1 MLVTIISLLNVLPLS
16 IAILVCQ
23 FITVTYLALK
33 PNYRNEIEYNYK
45 KVFRQTKKY
54 FWIKNGLAVG
64 KNLAMMVKYKNKD
77 LDRVEIEGENIMKD
91 IMKKNS
97 CIAVS
102 FHCGLWELLPQVF
115 ARRGYNIFLNVQE
128 QRNSRL
134 NRYLENWRSKN
145 GVKLINNLKMLRD
158 AIILK
163 LHTSSLIG
171 FVLDNTHY
179 AEFNNNSDFPFP
191 LLTVPFIIAKRY
203 SLPIVPIFNFTHEN
217 KVKALVGSVC
227 YPASNDNL
235 EQNIIEQFLSIL
247 KKYPEQWV
255 FWGKQ
260 KNQI

>member
-1 MLVTIISLLNVLPLS
+1 MLVFIISLLNVLPLS
-16 IAILVCQ
+16 IAILICQ

-33 PNYRNEIEYNYK
+33 PNYRIEISNNYQK
-45 KVFRQTKKY
+45 IFNQLNKS
-54 FWIKNGLAVG
+54 FWIKNSLAIG
-64 KNLAMMVKYKNKD
+64 KNLALMIKYTNKD
-77 LDRVEIEGENIMKD
+77 LDRVEIKGENIMKD

-102 FHCGLWELLPQVF
+102 FHFGHWELLPKVF
-115 ARRGYNIFLNVQE
+115 ARKGYNIFLNVQE

-134 NRYLENWRSKN
+134 NRYLENWCSRN
-145 GVKLINNLKMLRD
+145 GVKLINNLKILRD

-179 AEFNNNSDFPFP
+179 AEFNKNSDFPFP
-191 LLTVPFIIAKRY
+191 LLTAPFIIAKRY

-255 FWGKQ
+255 F
-260 KNQI
+260 